1 MLTPFPQLRLLYRWS
16 GSSSLDPRDA
26 PMVLANQLVG
36 KLCEAGREMAEAS
49 DCPDDTLR
57 VLLMVGEPKGS

>member
-1 MLTPFPQLRLLYRWS
+1 
-16 GSSSLDPRDA
+16 
-26 PMVLANQLVG
+26 MVLAGQLVG